1 MNIQKLCITLLL
13 SFIVSSLSYA
23 DNERFDSDK
32 MIVEIEEQMNLSRKK
47 LDELKPVL
55 DTKSRELQESINE
68 SIEKGYLEMQSLSK
82 KLEQASKDAEKQLN
96 DILESDE
103 IKELHAYL
111 ESIDKEAIAEI
122 EDRLAEALSELL
134 ELTEDQV
141 SKIQPMLED
150 GFQELGKMLEQ
161 LVEQSE
167 RDLEDFQKRFND
179 LNEGLKKQLE
189 DSLDEKQIRELD
201 EHRDEL
207 QEKIRVELFTA

>member
-1 MNIQKLCITLLL
+1 MNIQKLFITLLL

-103 IKELHAYL
+103 IRELHAYL